1 MIKQRI
7 TSKKIAELANVNE
20 STVSRAF
27 SPLKQHLI
35 SEQVRKR
42 ILAIAEEYEY
52 EPKSAARSLAQGKS
66 FQLGIIL
73 HDLEADL
80 SSPNL
85 SLFLSEFCREAIRN
99 NYQTLLLPIEGG
111 EFDMETVKTIRSSR
125 ADAYFIA
132 RSLMGMRTMDE
143 LTKRNIPVASYI
155 SDGFIPNSQDN
166 ITFIH
171 TNNTPAYDQMFQ
183 TVKERGFK
191 NLAIF
196 SHSIMKN
203 HPRLDIQPLLK
214 KHSIKL
220 DEKIFFESSNF
231 SAMTRRES
239 CVAAQKIIDRLMQ
252 HKLIFCASDIVALGL
267 CDALHD
273 AGIEPGKDI
282 SIIAYDN
289 TEGHKTTA
297 PLQEPILATIEK
309 NDRLAGKTMV
319 KTLLND
325 IDDSEHYKKKRKD
338 INIPTEFI
346 LRKSLGWNK

>member
-1 MIKQRI
+1 MIKEKI

-27 SPLKQHLI
+27 NPLKQQLI
-35 SEQVRKR
+35 SEKVRKR

-52 EPKSAARSLAQGKS
+52 EPRSAARSLAHGKS

-73 HDLEADL
+73 HNLEADL

-85 SLFLSEFCREAIRN
+85 SLFLSEFCREAIRS

-125 ADAYFIA
+125 ADAYFIGA
-132 RSLMGMRTMDE
+132 SLMGMRTMEE
-143 LTKRNIPVASYI
+143 LAKRNIPVASYT
-155 SDGFIPNSQDN
+155 SDNSIPSSLNN

-171 TNNTPAYDQMFQ
+171 TDNTPGYDQMFK
-183 TVKERGFK
+183 TIKERGFES
-191 NLAIF
+191 LAIF
-196 SHSIMKN
+196 SHDSMQG
-203 HPRLDIQPLLK
+203 HPRLDIQSQLD
-214 KHSIKL
+214 KHGFRL
-220 DEKIFFESSNF
+220 DEKIFFKSSAF
-231 SAMTRRES
+231 SAMTYRDS
-239 CVAAQKIIDRLMQ
+239 FNAARKMIDRIMQ
-252 HKLIFCASDIVALGL
+252 HKLIFCTADFVAFGL
-267 CDALHD
+267 CDALRN

-282 SIIAYDN
+282 SIVAYDN
-289 TEGHKTTA
+289 SEGHKITA
-297 PLQEPILATIEK
+297 SVQEPFLATIEK

-319 KTLLND
+319 NILLDNLN
-325 IDDSEHYKKKRKD
+325 SPEKYQKNKV